1 MKATKKKLLD
11 GIDFNAF
18 LPEHIYNDI
27 DFTNTLILKEPSF
40 IEAAYY
46 CLSGTTP
53 KDAVAA
59 VTGDNLDYRR
69 LEVCNEKYPSCND
82 ALCFRRLN
90 LLYKKS
96 SAILQAHI
104 YELSLSKDK
113 NAIAAAKLL
122 IDLKKIHDDENK
134 QAFAF

>member
-11 GIDFNAF
+11 EIDFNV
-18 LPEHIYNDI
+18 LVPEKIYNDI
-27 DFTNTLILKEPSF
+27 DFSQTIILKEKPF

-69 LEVCNEKYPSCND
+69 LEVVNEKYSDYPD
-82 ALCFRRLN
+82 AICFRRLN

-96 SAILQAHI
+96 SAILQAHV
-104 YELSLSKDK
+104 YKLALQNDK

-134 QAFAF
+134 QAFSF